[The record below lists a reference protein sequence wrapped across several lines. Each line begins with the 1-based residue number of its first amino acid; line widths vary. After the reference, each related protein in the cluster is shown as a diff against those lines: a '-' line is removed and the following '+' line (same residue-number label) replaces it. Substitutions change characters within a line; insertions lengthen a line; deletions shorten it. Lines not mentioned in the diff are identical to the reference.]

1 MKHVVVS
8 PVITNT
14 YGFTLTSSSARTDFS
29 QSIATLWVLCDIWSI
44 QEVQSNFPKFKAL
57 NDKEK
62 ESEAT
67 MELLTSVSLHCV
79 TGVEERAPLH
89 VPHGRTSHGRVSHG
103 RVRIG
108 VHLTGVRLM
117 GVYS

>member
-1 MKHVVVS
+1 
-8 PVITNT
+8 
-14 YGFTLTSSSARTDFS
+14 
-29 QSIATLWVLCDIWSI
+29 
-44 QEVQSNFPKFKAL
+44 
-57 NDKEK
+57 
-62 ESEAT
+62 

-79 TGVEERAPLH
+79 AGVEERAPLH

-108 VHLTGVRLM
+108 VHRTGVRLM